1 VAAAGRRV
9 VRVAAAGGTA
19 ARGPDP
25 AEEERVRRQVK
36 GYGFTADGCFS
47 GCLMAEVPVV
57 VFLVGFAFHV
67 LWVLPAVFV
76 VAMAVATAKRGRAG
90 SLLDAHDLAGAKS
103 AAAAARNWHLFA
115 MAAETAMVG
124 VHVWVLF
131 NIVKVLSGISAALGH
146 LGG

>member
-1 VAAAGRRV
+1 MRIAPAGRAER
-9 VRVAAAGGTA
+9 AA
-19 ARGPDP
+19 ARGPDH

-36 GYGFTADGCFS
+36 GYGFTAGGCFS

-57 VFLVGFAFHV
+57 VFLVGFAYHV
-67 LWVLPAVFV
+67 AWVLPAVLV
-76 VAMAVATAKRGRAG
+76 VAMAVATSNRGRARA
-90 SLLDAHDLAGAKS
+90 LLEAHDLAGAKS
-103 AAAAARNWHLFA
+103 AASSARNWHLFA

-131 NIVKVLSGISAALGH
+131 NIVKVLSGISAALGN